1 MIAELNFARTNP
13 QRYAKERLETFLS
26 YFTPS
31 GMSYIEPG
39 QIEMLTNGG
48 VDAVKECIRYMKKD

>member
-13 QRYAKERLETFLS
+13 QRYAKERLETFMI

-31 GMSYIEPG
+31 GMSYIVPG

-48 VDAVKECIRYMKKD
+48 VDAVK